1 MRTVRI
7 NKGDLV
13 NTLIKNRNA
22 HKAEYADAVKGYCT
36 KMVGFLKEKAGLM
49 EMGYPH
55 EIIVHDFPPEDHT
68 DDYNRALRMLE
79 MSVDSTIELTESEF
93 RQLVEDDW
101 QWQATFKAAAMKYS
115 SHR

>member
-22 HKAEYADAVKGYCT
+22 HKAEYEEAVKGYCT
-36 KMVGFLKEKAGLM
+36 KMVEFLKEKAGLLA
-49 EMGYPH
+49 MGYPH
-55 EIIVHDFPPEDHT
+55 EVIVSDFPPENHT
-68 DDYNRALRMLE
+68 DDYNRALKMLE
-79 MSVDSTIELTESEF
+79 MSVDSTVELTEVEF
-93 RQLVEDDW
+93 RQLVEDEW
-101 QWQATFKAAAMKYS
+101 NWRVTFKAASMKYS